1 MQLQLITAI
10 VVAIL
15 AVIFA
20 LQNAIPITV
29 NFIIWNFKS
38 SLALVLLITL
48 TLGILMSLLVSIPS
62 MIKRKRIISN
72 QKKKIQELEKN
83 LQEKMEN
90 RVEVKI
96 KEEESGLPLE

>member
-1 MQLQLITAI
+1 MQLQLIIAI

-15 AVIFA
+15 AVVFA

-29 NFIIWNFKS
+29 SFIIWNFKS

-48 TLGILMSLLVSIPS
+48 ALGILMSLLVSIPS

-90 RVEVKI
+90 RIEVKI
-96 KEEESGLPLE
+96 KEEEPETPLE